1 MKRITVI
8 ILLIA
13 FFLAPFLVFSQ
24 GRKEALQKSKKQI
37 EEEIQLTNKLLQ
49 ETQKNKQASLNQ
61 VMLLKNQI
69 DKRENL
75 ITTIN
80 DQVSTIDEEII
91 VNAQSLEEMTVQ
103 LEKLKAE
110 YAKMAYY
117 VWIHRKTF
125 QPMLFILSAE
135 NFNQAYRRMNYVQ
148 QYTQYRKRQ
157 VSLIREKQKQ
167 IYGKVE
173 ELKENKTDKLSL
185 MNSQQQE
192 RDRLNQEQN
201 LKNKKLTELKKREKE
216 LRATLREKEKA
227 NRQLQSSIQNL
238 INEEIRKASANKNT
252 KKVVKTSKKT
262 TKGDKI
268 KAKTTTDKPEPKA
281 SATEIAMTPEETA
294 LSNSFSDNKGRLPW
308 PTEKGV
314 MSSSFGEHPHP
325 VLAGVVVKN
334 NGIDIL
340 TQSGSKARAVFNGS
354 VSGVIG
360 LPNGAKAVIVRHG
373 DFLTVYSN
381 LTTVFV
387 RTGQK
392 ISTKQDL
399 GIVRTDDQDS
409 RAELH
414 FELWHNKSI
423 QNPSLWIAR

>member
-1 MKRITVI
+1 MV
-8 ILLIA
+8 L
-13 FFLAPFLVFSQ
+13 FLAPVMVCSQ
-24 GRKEALQKSKKQI
+24 GKKEALQKSKKQI

-49 ETQKNKQASLNQ
+49 ETQKNKQSSLNQ

-91 VNAQSLEEMTVQ
+91 LNAKSLEEMTAQ

-117 VWIHRKTF
+117 VWTHRKTF
-125 QPMLFILSAE
+125 QPMLFMLSSE
-135 NFNQAYRRMNYVQ
+135 NFNQAYRRMNYIQ
-148 QYTQYRKRQ
+148 QYTKYRKRQ
-157 VSLIREKQKQ
+157 VNLIREKQRQ

-173 ELKENKTDKLSL
+173 ELKVNKTDKLSL
-185 MNSQQQE
+185 MSSQQQE
-192 RDRLNQEQN
+192 RDRLNQEQE
-201 LKNKKLTELKKREKE
+201 LKNKKLSELKTREKE
-216 LRATLREKEKA
+216 LRSTLKEKEKA
-227 NRQLQSSIQNL
+227 NRQLQASIQNL
-238 INEEIRKASANKNT
+238 INDEIRKANANKNT
-252 KKVVKTSKKT
+252 KKVVKTV
-262 TKGDKI
+262 
-268 KAKTTTDKPEPKA
+268 KTTTGNKNSPKTTNKTTEPAKV
-281 SATEIAMTPEETA
+281 STTEIALTPDETA
-294 LSNSFSDNKGRLPW
+294 LSNSFSGNKGRLPW

-314 MSSSFGEHPHP
+314 VSSSFGEHPHP

-340 TQSGSKARAVFNGS
+340 THSGARARTVFNGS
-354 VSGVIG
+354 VSGVIAM
-360 LPNGAKAVIVRHG
+360 PNGAKAVIVRHG

-381 LTTVFV
+381 LSSVFV

-392 ISTKQDL
+392 VSTKQDL
-399 GIVRTDDQDS
+399 GVVRTDDQDS

-423 QNPSLWIAR
+423 QNPALWIAR

>member
-1 MKRITVI
+1 MV
-8 ILLIA
+8 LMVL
-13 FFLAPFLVFSQ
+13 FLAPAVVCSQ
-24 GRKEALQKSKKQI
+24 GKKEALQKSKKQI
-37 EEEIQLTNKLLQ
+37 EQEIQLTNKLLQ

-91 VNAQSLEEMTVQ
+91 LNAKSLEEMTAQ

-117 VWIHRKTF
+117 VWTHRKTF
-125 QPMLFILSAE
+125 QPMLFMLSSE
-135 NFNQAYRRMNYVQ
+135 NFNQAYRRMNYIQ
-148 QYTQYRKRQ
+148 QYTKYRKRQ
-157 VSLIREKQKQ
+157 VNLIREKQQQ

-173 ELKENKTDKLSL
+173 ELKVNKTDKLSL
-185 MNSQQQE
+185 MSSQQQE
-192 RDRLNQEQN
+192 RDRLNQEQE
-201 LKNKKLTELKKREKE
+201 LKNKKLSELKSREKE
-216 LRATLREKEKA
+216 LRATLKEKEKA

-238 INEEIRKASANKNT
+238 INDEIRKANANKNT
-252 KKVVKTSKKT
+252 KKVAKVTKPSKGNKAETKTTAKKT
-262 TKGDKI
+262 EQPVKEST
-268 KAKTTTDKPEPKA
+268 
-281 SATEIAMTPEETA
+281 TEIALTPDETA
-294 LSNSFSDNKGRLPW
+294 LSNSFTGNKGRLPW

-314 MSSSFGEHPHP
+314 VSSSFGEHPHP

-340 TQSGSKARAVFNGS
+340 TQSGARARTVFNGS
-354 VSGVIG
+354 VSGVIAM
-360 LPNGAKAVIVRHG
+360 PNGAKAVIVRHG

-381 LTTVFV
+381 LSSVFV

-392 ISTKQDL
+392 VSTKQDL
-399 GIVRTDDQDS
+399 GVVRTDDQDS

>member
-1 MKRITVI
+1 MV
-8 ILLIA
+8 LL
-13 FFLAPFLVFSQ
+13 LAPVVVFSQ
-24 GRKEALQKSKKQI
+24 GKKEALQKSKMQI

-91 VNAQSLEEMTVQ
+91 LNAKSLEEMTSQ

-117 VWIHRKTF
+117 VWTHRKTF
-125 QPMLFILSAE
+125 QPMLFMLSSE
-135 NFNQAYRRMNYVQ
+135 NFNQAYRRMNYIQ
-148 QYTQYRKRQ
+148 QYTKYRKRQ
-157 VSLIREKQKQ
+157 VNLIREKQKQ

-173 ELKENKTDKLSL
+173 ELKVNKTDKLSL
-185 MNSQQQE
+185 MSSQQQE
-192 RDRLNQEQN
+192 RDRLNQEQA
-201 LKNKKLTELKKREKE
+201 LKNKKLSELKTREKE
-216 LRATLREKEKA
+216 LRATLKEKEKA

-238 INEEIRKASANKNT
+238 INDEIRKANANKNT
-252 KKVVKTSKKT
+252 KKVVKTV
-262 TKGDKI
+262 
-268 KAKTTTDKPEPKA
+268 KTTTGSKNNPKTTNKTKEPVKV
-281 SATEIAMTPEETA
+281 STTEIALTPDEAA
-294 LSNSFSDNKGRLPW
+294 LSNSFSENKGRLPW

-314 MSSSFGEHPHP
+314 VSSSFGEHPHP
-325 VLAGVVVKN
+325 VLTGVIVKN

-360 LPNGAKAVIVRHG
+360 LPNGAKAVIIRHG

-381 LTTVFV
+381 LATVFV

>member
-1 MKRITVI
+1 MKRIAVI
-8 ILLIA
+8 TLLIA
-13 FFLAPFLVFSQ
+13 FFLVPVLVFSQ

-49 ETQKNKQASLNQ
+49 ETQKNKRASLNQ

-69 DKRENL
+69 DKREDL

-91 VNAQSLEEMTVQ
+91 VNAQSLQEMTTQ

-117 VWIHRKTF
+117 VWTHRKTF
-125 QPMLFILSAE
+125 QPMLFMLSAE

-148 QYTQYRKRQ
+148 QYTKYRKRQ
-157 VSLIREKQKQ
+157 VILIREKQKQ

-173 ELKENKTDKLSL
+173 ELKVNKTDKLSL
-185 MNSQQQE
+185 MSSQQEE
-192 RDRLNQEQN
+192 RDRLNQEQT
-201 LKNKKLTELKKREKE
+201 LKNKKLSELKTREKE
-216 LRATLREKEKA
+216 LRATLKEKEKA

-238 INEEIRKASANKNT
+238 INDEIRKANANKNT
-252 KKVVKTSKKT
+252 KKVVKVTKT
-262 TKGDKI
+262 TKGNKNST
-268 KAKTTTDKPEPKA
+268 KTTNKTTETVNT
-281 SATEIAMTPEETA
+281 STTEIALTPDETA
-294 LSNSFSDNKGRLPW
+294 LSNSFSENRGRLPW

-314 MSSSFGEHPHP
+314 VSSNFGEHPHP
-325 VLAGVVVKN
+325 VLTGVVVKN

-354 VSGVIG
+354 VSGVISM
-360 LPNGAKAVIVRHG
+360 PDGAKAVIVRHG

-381 LTTVFV
+381 LSTVFV